1 MSQKLQKKS
10 VLEPGEVEAI
20 VREWFRTYS
29 VKNFEAHNA
38 LIHPDCSVV
47 YPEMCFTNPDAS
59 AGSAFLLKTLEK
71 DEASFLD
78 LKMTITDLWVV
89 GDTAFVSGYFSGT
102 QVGGTLTGQAKGS
115 VTKLNF
121 LDRIEIEDRKIK
133 LVHCYYDT
141 ALFYQVQLGLEG
153 PTKEKPIPPWMIAM
167 GARQRPNA

>member
-1 MSQKLQKKS
+1 MSQKSVKKS
-10 VLEPGEVEAI
+10 VLEPSEVEAI

-38 LIHPDCSVV
+38 LIHPDCNVV